1 MDNIIRLSS
10 GSFIVLS
17 TIETIDGA
25 SAHLRKGNTC
35 YLQAIEDILE
45 ITHLPLLNELEG
57 IDRRYENPF
66 GEWTERRNVSARDI
80 R

>member
-1 MDNIIRLSS
+1 
-10 GSFIVLS
+10 VLQP
-17 TIETIDGA
+17 TFEKVIPV
-25 SAHLRKGNTC
+25 H
-35 YLQAIEDILE
+35 LQAIEDILE

-57 IDRRYENPF
+57 IDRRYYENPF